1 MQNGTRV
8 RGVLTSTVVREVF
21 AKLSSESGE
30 SGKASAL
37 RPIRVVGSTDKLI
50 RVEKKKTPHSP

>member
-8 RGVLTSTVVREVF
+8 RGVLTSTVVRKVF
-21 AKLSSESGE
+21 AKLSSE

-37 RPIRVVGSTDKLI
+37 RPIRVETH
-50 RVEKKKTPHSP
+50 KTEV